1 MLVESH
7 EFDVIAIGAGP
18 GGEGAAMLSR
28 KSDRSVVVVDRQ
40 ARAGG
45 GCTHSDTIPSKVLG
59 HAIQCLARLN
69 RLR

>member
-1 MLVESH
+1 MESH
-7 EFDVIAIGAGP
+7 VFDVIVIATGP

-45 GCTHSDTIPSKVLG
+45 GCTHSGTSPSKVLRR
-59 HAIQCLARLN
+59 AIQPLARLN
-69 RLR
+69 RLS